1 MILEGVT
8 SRVVV
13 TDRAARL
20 IAAGLMPLQGLKP
33 DVTLQFHIAGV
44 LLEER
49 RSEAPELVDA
59 LGELLGKMSSRTRRP
74 IRFLEPEVTLPAA
87 MESDS
92 SLRESDSLPL
102 PPQAPAMAPP
112 LSRSASRP

>member
-1 MILEGVT
+1 LILEGVT
-8 SRVVV
+8 TRIAV

-49 RSEAPELVDA
+49 MAEAPELVDA
-59 LGELLGKMSSRTRRP
+59 LDELLGTMSSRTRRP
-74 IRFLEPEVTLPAA
+74 IRFLEPDVTLPAA

-92 SLRESDSLPL
+92 ALLESDSVP
-102 PPQAPAMAPP
+102 PPHSPQAPAPAPPMAPG
-112 LSRSASRP
+112 L